1 MQTSVRRVLA
11 GAALVLAHL
20 AQPAPAQSQETGATE
35 SRMPSK
41 ILVHVT
47 HGPEH
52 PTRAALAFAVA
63 AAALEEGH
71 AVSIFLA
78 GDGVQ
83 LIREG
88 VLDNLAGLGTGNL
101 RELYDAFVAG
111 GGRLY
116 LSGGS
121 SRARGVTEQ
130 ELAGKPAEFAGP
142 PQLVRLSLEHDRM
155 FTY

>member
-1 MQTSVRRVLA
+1 
-11 GAALVLAHL
+11 
-20 AQPAPAQSQETGATE
+20 
-35 SRMPSK
+35 MPQK

-63 AAALEEGH
+63 KAALDEGH

-78 GDGVQ
+78 GDAVQ
-83 LIREG
+83 LIRG
-88 VLDNLAGLGTGNL
+88 DVLQNLTGLGTGNL
-101 RELYDAFVAG
+101 RELYDGIVAKE
-111 GGRLY
+111 GRFY

-121 SRARGVTEQ
+121 SKARGVTEQ
-130 ELAGKPAEFAGP
+130 DLKGKPAEFAGP
-142 PQLVRLSLEHDRM
+142 PQLVRLALEHDRM